1 MPIPK
6 LPLTPL
12 GIPASPLGVPASPLL
27 SALQSDYAGGRYG
40 RAATTPEKPIA
51 PNTFQGELAEEDNR
65 HYGSALQAY
74 RPQRAPRLFNT
85 APELPTPPAASP
97 PRGTGAGAAPAR
109 MRKQSSATP
118 HTPLTPFQ
126 FGYKLAS
133 YSNSAGLGALAGAG
147 LGGLAGLVAP
157 GETSSGKRRGRL
169 SGALRGALAGGAAG
183 GLGGLGVEGL
193 RQSPAAMAQINALR
207 ARLLGGKPHADMTAP
222 TANGAG
228 KLDSEPLS
236 DEKMREIDTFSD
248 QGFKPRQDATM
259 YGVPHGPTMSGVRPK
274 SPDLGPLLARST
286 MEGVLNPALLA
297 KLQPLSDEKMRE
309 IDTFSNQGFKPRQ
322 DATYSPTPPV
332 ARPRYLDSE
341 DLVGG
346 LTPEALMALGASPR
360 QTVAKK

>member
-1 MPIPK
+1 MNSIN
-6 LPLTPL
+6 TTL
-12 GIPASPLGVPASPLL
+12 GNNKPRLVPATPSYQSP
-27 SALQSDYAGGRYG
+27 A
-40 RAATTPEKPIA
+40 
-51 PNTFQGELAEEDNR
+51 
-65 HYGSALQAY
+65 
-74 RPQRAPRLFNT
+74 
-85 APELPTPPAASP
+85 LPTPPVASP
-97 PRGTGAGAAPAR
+97 PRGTGAGIPPAPVQLGKRANR
-109 MRKQSSATP
+109 DRKL
-118 HTPLTPFQ
+118 PLTPFQ

-236 DEKMREIDTFSD
+236 DEKMREIDTFSN